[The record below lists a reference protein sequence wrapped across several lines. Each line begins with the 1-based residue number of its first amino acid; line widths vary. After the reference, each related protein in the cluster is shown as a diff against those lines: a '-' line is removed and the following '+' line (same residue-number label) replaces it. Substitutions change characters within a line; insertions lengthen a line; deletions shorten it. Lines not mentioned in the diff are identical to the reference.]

1 MDKQATLDALQS
13 ELGDR
18 ASTVDVRRIVYS
30 HDMGTLPDVVRKFI
44 DTMPAMVVQP
54 ETADEVRRIA
64 VLARDGGLPLVP
76 RGSASAGYGG
86 AVPAASGV
94 VVDMYRMRGLLSL
107 DADASCATAL
117 PATTLEE
124 LDAALREAG
133 FRMPL
138 MPTSAPSAT
147 IGGFVCQGGSG
158 IGGAREKT
166 MRDNLVAVTAVLG
179 DGSVRTFTGED
190 LDLVYG
196 MEGIT
201 GIVTEVTFRIVPA
214 AEERVRAFSFADATA
229 AQVFA
234 HGAVEAGAWH
244 VSVLPPNYLA
254 LTNRAI
260 GSALPEAWV
269 VMVADE
275 AREGGVAA
283 PAGCVILLLLSKLR
297 FVHPALRAFCV
308 CEAWVVSLPSAR
320 SACC

>member
-1 MDKQATLDALQS
+1 MDKQATLEAMQS

-124 LDAALREAG
+124 LDACL
-133 FRMPL
+133 L
-138 MPTSAPSAT
+138 YTSPSP
-147 IGGFVCQGGSG
+147 
-158 IGGAREKT
+158 
-166 MRDNLVAVTAVLG
+166 RDRG
-179 DGSVRTFTGED
+179 
-190 LDLVYG
+190 
-196 MEGIT
+196 
-201 GIVTEVTFRIVPA
+201 
-214 AEERVRAFSFADATA
+214 
-229 AQVFA
+229 
-234 HGAVEAGAWH
+234 
-244 VSVLPPNYLA
+244 
-254 LTNRAI
+254 
-260 GSALPEAWV
+260 
-269 VMVADE
+269 
-275 AREGGVAA
+275 
-283 PAGCVILLLLSKLR
+283 
-297 FVHPALRAFCV
+297 
-308 CEAWVVSLPSAR
+308 
-320 SACC
+320 